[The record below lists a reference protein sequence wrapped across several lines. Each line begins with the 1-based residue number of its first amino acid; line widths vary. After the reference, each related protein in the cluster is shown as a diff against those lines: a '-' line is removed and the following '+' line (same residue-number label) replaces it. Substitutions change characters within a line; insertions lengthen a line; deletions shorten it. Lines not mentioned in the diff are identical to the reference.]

1 MIEKS
6 CPVCGKIFKRKPSD
20 AGKSCSRICAG
31 KMMWIDGRQNFMS
44 NNFNRHATITCID
57 CGIELHNVHIT
68 RKRCDHCAKI
78 SHIKQSYVS
87 KQRNIEEVRR
97 MAAKRQQIA
106 ITKDPEKFKLR
117 GIKWREGHRE
127 DARIRSKQWRLNNLE
142 RSRQSVREYQEKNF
156 EKVQQYRERTKE
168 EKRERSRQYDLKH
181 PDLRRA
187 RENRRRARKL
197 NASGSHTAA
206 QFRTLCEING
216 WKCVY
221 CGQVLTLKTAT
232 RDHVVPLTKGGAD
245 SIDNIAPSCLKCNM
259 RKQTKSVEE
268 FAVYTEKIQ
277 CVSATLT
284 K

>member
-6 CPVCGKIFKRKPSD
+6 CPICGKVFWCKPSD
-20 AGKSCSRICAG
+20 AGKSCSRACAR
-31 KMMWIDGRQNFMS
+31 KMMWIEGRQNLMN
-44 NNFNRHATITCID
+44 NNFNRHATIMCLD
-57 CGIELHNVHIT
+57 CGIELHTVHIT
-68 RKRCDHCAKI
+68 RKRCNHCAKI
-78 SHIKQSYVS
+78 SHRKQSNAS

-97 MAAKRQQIA
+97 RAAERQRIA
-106 ITKDPEKFKLR
+106 IAKDPKKFKLR

-127 DARIRSKQWRLNNLE
+127 AARIRTKQWRSNNPE
-142 RSRQSVREYQEKNF
+142 RSRQAVKEYQEKNF

-197 NASGSHTAA
+197 NAPGNHTAA
-206 QFRTLCEING
+206 QFRTLCEINE

-221 CGQVLTLKTAT
+221 CGQGLTLKTAT
-232 RDHVVPLTKGGAD
+232 RDHIVPLVKGGAD
-245 SIDNIAPSCLKCNM
+245 SIDNIAPSCLKCNI

-268 FAVYTEKIQ
+268 FAVYMEKIW
-277 CVSATLT
+277 CG
-284 K
+284 